1 MNHPWNPATLL
12 LGLAL
17 ALLLAGCSVAP
28 QRDAPV
34 KSSYLLEPH
43 RPAGAEQGP
52 GTGQAVIAGVRV
64 APAFSGRGLV
74 QRLGEGRYR
83 ADFHHE
89 WFAPVRDQV
98 DTATGD
104 WLRRAGVF
112 AALLPRSLM
121 RQADFRLDLVVTDL
135 YGDFSDPARPEAVA
149 GLQVFVGDL
158 RPCARGSAVRPLAFA
173 ARVPLEDDRPRTLAA
188 GLSRALGRV
197 LTRLETRLREDH
209 PAAAP
214 CAGGDPRP

>member
-1 MNHPWNPATLL
+1 MNPPWNPATLW

-74 QRLGEGRYR
+74 RRLGQGRYR
-83 ADFHHE
+83 SDFYHE
-89 WFAPVRDQV
+89 WFTPVRDQV

-104 WLRRAGVF
+104 WLRRGGVF
-112 AALLPRSLM
+112 AAVLPRSLL

-135 YGDFSDPARPEAVA
+135 YGDFADPARPEAVA

-158 RPCARGSAVRPLAFA
+158 RPCARERAVRPLEFK
-173 ARVPLEDDRPRTLAA
+173 ARVPLEDDRARTLAA

-197 LTRLETRLREDH
+197 LTHLETRLRDDH
-209 PAAAP
+209 PAQAP
-214 CAGGDPRP
+214 CLDGGPRP